1 MITPKHHHSR
11 RRQPRA
17 GVSWTV
23 WIKAGSH
30 RVRHHT
36 VDLSAHG
43 AKLRPRTSFQP
54 GTPLQLHMVPPE
66 GRAMEVSGVVWRVD
80 SDGFVV
86 LFLGSLPA
94 QHLTGSRR
102 DAAVGAG

>member
-1 MITPKHHHSR
+1 MTPPKHHRSR

-23 WIKAGSH
+23 WIKSGSH

-36 VDLSAHG
+36 VDLSAQG
-43 AKLRPRTSFQP
+43 AKLRPRGTLQP
-54 GTPLQLHMVPPE
+54 GTPVELHMVPPE
-66 GRAMEVSGVVWRVD
+66 GRALQVSGVVWRVD

-86 LFLGSLPA
+86 LFLASLPA
-94 QHLTGSRR
+94 QHLTGGRT
-102 DAAVGAG
+102 AVGAH

>member
-1 MITPKHHHSR
+1 MNTPKHHRSR

-23 WIKAGSH
+23 WIKAGPH

-36 VDLSAHG
+36 VDISAHG
-43 AKLRPRTSFQP
+43 AKLRPRTQLQP
-54 GTPLQLHMVPPE
+54 GTPVQLHMVPPE
-66 GRAMEVSGVVWRVD
+66 GRALQISGVVWRVD

-86 LFLGSLPA
+86 LFLASLPA
-94 QHLTGSRR
+94 QHLTGERT
-102 DAAVGAG
+102 AASVTR